1 MTEAEAIRLCQEG
14 SPDAFRQLVEQHKN
28 TLFGTAV
35 LMTGDRAVAEE
46 HVQEAFLSAWRGIRG
61 FNPGRP
67 FKPWIVRILV
77 NRIVSSRRVNRLPTA
92 PIEDA
97 ERVTGTADVLESA
110 MSAERRDEV
119 QAALGRL
126 SPQHHQVVVL
136 PLLRGTLAVGG
147 RRSDWSAGGHREVQ
161 AEPRAQPPERRTHR
175 DLRHG
180 GEAMSSNDPLDRE
193 MEYTLRGYFS
203 RRSRELEAP
212 ADTWARLERRLDQPK
227 AGWFASHMWKALTA
241 AAGTLAAAVVMV
253 FVLMYVLPF
262 DQEPVSILVGDEP
275 EATTARRTQPAPQAA
290 MATQAPA
297 LEAMAA
303 PAAAPT
309 AMAQPTAAPAA
320 PVVAPTAAPAY
331 RQPTPAPAAVPTVPP
346 AYRQA
351 APTPAPAA
359 DMYRAAPESAAAS
372 APAAGAQAAA
382 EPPPAPLTR
391 PGATTFADFARQP
404 AVLAS
409 EDSVSTFS
417 LDVDRTSYF
426 LALEWARGGYQVD
439 PASVRAEEWAN
450 AFDYGYASPS
460 DEWGF
465 GVQTDLVAHPLDPG
479 KLLARIGFQAPHL
492 PDDRPLN
499 VTLVLDASGS
509 MANGN
514 RVDIA
519 RAAAEAIRQSLRPED
534 RIAVVHF
541 TTDVVRELTVPHT
554 RPDDHAV
561 ANSIGS
567 LFPRE
572 STNVQAG
579 LDEGVQLAHEARLV
593 RPDAYNYV
601 ILMSDGVAN
610 VDATDPFGI
619 LESVY
624 DRDAANPLRLITV
637 GVGIEN
643 YNDYLL
649 EQLAQ
654 HGNGWYRYL
663 NTVDQARATFSR
675 ENWLA
680 LSTPFADQTRAQVT
694 WDPALVYSW
703 RIVGYEN
710 RVTPDETFAED
721 RREFAEVY
729 SGAATTVLYEL
740 VLRNDARLP
749 RGERV
754 DLGRVELRW
763 VVPDTQQSRSQ
774 LASVTGRGDVAFGY
788 GADPMLRMAAIVGL
802 AADRYS
808 ALPQASADGHYAIRD
823 DLDRLREHLDALR
836 GDLGHLDAY
845 HDFTY
850 LLEHIADSVQAR
862 PPKPSGY
869 SN

>member
-1 MTEAEAIRLCQEG
+1 MST
-14 SPDAFRQLVEQHKN
+14 N
-28 TLFGTAV
+28 
-35 LMTGDRAVAEE
+35 DR
-46 HVQEAFLSAWRGIRG
+46 F
-61 FNPGRP
+61 
-67 FKPWIVRILV
+67 
-77 NRIVSSRRVNRLPTA
+77 
-92 PIEDA
+92 
-97 ERVTGTADVLESA
+97 
-110 MSAERRDEV
+110 
-119 QAALGRL
+119 
-126 SPQHHQVVVL
+126 
-136 PLLRGTLAVGG
+136 
-147 RRSDWSAGGHREVQ
+147 
-161 AEPRAQPPERRTHR
+161 
-175 DLRHG
+175 
-180 GEAMSSNDPLDRE
+180 DRE
-193 MEYTLRGYFS
+193 MERTLRDYYAA
-203 RRSRELEAP
+203 RSRELEAP
-212 ADTWARLERRLDQPK
+212 ADTWARLERRLDSPRRFD
-227 AGWFASHMWKALTA
+227 WFGGNMWKIITAGAGTVA
-241 AAGTLAAAVVMV
+241 AAALVVLV
-253 FVLMYVLPF
+253 ISLGNPGPQGEPGLPGN
-262 DQEPVSILVGDEP
+262 PGNPGPGGI
-275 EATTARRTQPAPQAA
+275 PASPGLSGNPGNPGPQGPQGPQAA
-290 MATQAPA
+290 AIVA
-297 LEAMAA
+297 
-303 PAAAPT
+303 
-309 AMAQPTAAPAA
+309 AQPTAAPRSMISAQEITTEEAESAIQAAVATEVPKAIMASPAAA
-320 PVVAPTAAPAY
+320 PTTAPAYRRSTAAPAATPVPQEMAAA
-331 RQPTPAPAAVPTVPP
+331 QPTMVTSE
-346 AYRQA
+346 
-351 APTPAPAA
+351 A
-359 DMYRAAPESAAAS
+359 DTATRSQSS
-372 APAAGAQAAA
+372 APAATPQPYAPAAA
-382 EPPPAPLTR
+382 SEPPPAPPAQ

-409 EDSVSTFS
+409 EDAVSTFS

-426 LALEWARGGYQVD
+426 LALEWARTGYNVEPD
-439 PASVRAEEWAN
+439 SVRAEEWIN
-450 AFDYGYASPS
+450 AFDYGYAPPS

-465 GVQTDLVAHPLDPG
+465 GVQTDLVQHPLDPG

-519 RAAAEAIRQSLRPED
+519 RAAAEAIRHSLRTQD

-541 TTDVVRELTVPHT
+541 TTNVVRELTVTHT
-554 RPDDHAV
+554 HPDDRSV
-561 ANSIGS
+561 ESSIAN
-567 LFPRE
+567 LFPRD

-579 LDEGVQLAHEARLV
+579 LDEGVGLAYEARLV
-593 RPDAYNYV
+593 RPGAYNYV

-619 LESVY
+619 LESAY

-694 WDPALVYSW
+694 WDSNLVYSW

-721 RREFAEVY
+721 RKEFAEVY
-729 SGAATTVLYEL
+729 SGAAITVMYEL

-749 RGERV
+749 RSDGV

-763 VVPDTQQSRSQ
+763 IVPDTQQSRSQ
-774 LASVTGRGDVAFGY
+774 RADVTGRAGVGFGA

-808 ALPQASADGHYAIRD
+808 ALPQTPAEGHYAIRD
-823 DLDRLREHLDALR
+823 DLDRLREHLDVLR

-845 HDFTY
+845 HDFAY
-850 LLEHIADSVQAR
+850 LLERITGNVQSR

>member
-1 MTEAEAIRLCQEG
+1 MSTDDQI
-14 SPDAFRQLVEQHKN
+14 
-28 TLFGTAV
+28 
-35 LMTGDRAVAEE
+35 DRGME
-46 HVQEAFLSAWRGIRG
+46 H
-61 FNPGRP
+61 
-67 FKPWIVRILV
+67 
-77 NRIVSSRRVNRLPTA
+77 
-92 PIEDA
+92 
-97 ERVTGTADVLESA
+97 
-110 MSAERRDEV
+110 
-119 QAALGRL
+119 
-126 SPQHHQVVVL
+126 
-136 PLLRGTLAVGG
+136 
-147 RRSDWSAGGHREVQ
+147 
-161 AEPRAQPPERRTHR
+161 
-175 DLRHG
+175 
-180 GEAMSSNDPLDRE
+180 
-193 MEYTLRGYFS
+193 TLRDYFAA
-203 RRSRELEAP
+203 RSRELEAP
-212 ADTWARLERRLDQPK
+212 ADTWARLERRLEPPRRFD
-227 AGWFASHMWKALTA
+227 WFGGNMWKILTA
-241 AAGTLAAAVVMV
+241 GAGTVAAAVLVIV
-253 FVLMYVLPF
+253 A
-262 DQEPVSILVGDEP
+262 INLVGDSSDIESEP
-275 EATTARRTQPAPQAA
+275 GQMSAV
-290 MATQAPA
+290 MAPA
-297 LEAMAA
+297 QPTAA

-309 AMAQPTAAPAA
+309 AAPALAVMVQPAPAA
-320 PVVAPTAAPAY
+320 APTAVAMAQPTAAPAY
-331 RQPTPAPAAVPTVPP
+331 RQPTPAPALAARSQAAPTTAPAATPVPQAIVAAQPTAVTSEDM
-346 AYRQA
+346 AARSQRYA

-359 DMYRAAPESAAAS
+359 A
-372 APAAGAQAAA
+372 AQAAA
-382 EPPPAPLTR
+382 EPPPAP

-426 LALEWARGGYQVD
+426 LALEWARTGYDVEPD
-439 PASVRAEEWAN
+439 SVRAEEWIN
-450 AFDYGYASPS
+450 AFDYGYQPPS

-465 GVQTDLVAHPLDPG
+465 GVETGLVAHPLEAG
-479 KLLARIGFQAPHL
+479 KLIARIGFQAPHL

-509 MANGN
+509 MADGN

-519 RAAAEAIRQSLRPED
+519 RAAAEAIRQSLRPQD

-541 TTDVVRELTVPHT
+541 TTDVLHNLTVYH
-554 RPDDHAV
+554 RVSDDSAV
-561 ANSIGS
+561 ANSIGW
-567 LFPRE
+567 LAPHG

-579 LDEGVQLAHEARLV
+579 LDEGVRLADEARRQ

-610 VDATDPFGI
+610 VDATNPFAI
-619 LESVY
+619 LESAY
-624 DRDAANPLRLITV
+624 DRDAANPLRLITI

-663 NTVDQARATFSR
+663 NTADQARATFSR
-675 ENWLA
+675 ESWLA

-694 WDPALVYSW
+694 WDPNLVYSW

-710 RVTPDETFAED
+710 RVTPDETFAQD
-721 RREFAEVY
+721 RKEFAEVY

-749 RGERV
+749 HGEKA

-774 LASVTGRGDVAFGY
+774 RADVTGRAGVSFGY
-788 GADPMLRMAAIVGL
+788 GTDPMLRMAAIVGL

-808 ALPQASADGHYAIRD
+808 ALPQAPAEGHYAIRD
-823 DLDRLREHLDALR
+823 DLDRLWEHLNVLR
-836 GDLGHLDAY
+836 PDLGHLDAY

-850 LLEHIADSVQAR
+850 LLERITENVQPR